1 MTFMSVIIYI
11 SIYIGLFTISFY
23 VLSMISA
30 KKKPVPEYKF
40 EELPKVSILIAMFN
54 EEKTIKKTIES
65 ALNIKYPKGRLEV
78 IVIDDGST
86 DKSLFIA
93 EKFLGVRNGIQVRII
108 HQENT
113 GKGGALNA
121 GLKIATGEIIV
132 SMDADTYV
140 EPNSLSAMVR
150 FFKKPEVMCVTPS
163 MIPYKP
169 KGILQRIQ
177 HAEYLLGIFLRSA
190 FASVN
195 AEHIAPGAF
204 SAYRKWFF
212 DKYGGYDEGN
222 ITEDL
227 EVTFRI
233 QYNGYEIENCPEA
246 LVYTV
251 APTKF
256 KTLLVQ
262 RRRWYSGLI
271 HNTLKYKK
279 MFSRKYGDLG
289 TFVLPIAWI
298 SIFLSVFFLFYMV
311 IQGISNLRS
320 EISYLI
326 SINFYFGNYLDFNK
340 YIFERLFFTYLA
352 DPVILFFIFFVGMMI
367 FYARYATKKIGK
379 TGNFS
384 ISLFIFLI
392 LYFLIFGFWWVVT
405 FIYNLFNKK
414 VAWR

>member
-177 HAEYLLGIFLRSA
+177 HAEYLLGILLRSA

>member
-1 MTFMSVIIYI
+1 MKFIEIFIYL
-11 SIYIGLFTISFY
+11 SIYIGLFAISFY

-30 KKKPVPEYKF
+30 KKKVVPEYKF
-40 EELPKVSILIAMFN
+40 EELPKASILIAMFN

-65 ALNIKYPKGRLEV
+65 ALNLKYPKGKLEI
-78 IVIDDGST
+78 IVIDDGSK
-86 DKSLFIA
+86 DKSLSIA
-93 EKFLGVRNGIQVRII
+93 KKFEGTKKGIKVKVI

-121 GLKIATGEIIV
+121 GLKIAKGEIIIT
-132 SMDADTYV
+132 MDADTYA
-140 EPNSLSAMVR
+140 EKNSLSAMAR

-163 MIPYKP
+163 MVPYKP
-169 KGILQRIQ
+169 KGIIQRIQ

-204 SAYRKWFF
+204 SAYRKFFF
-212 DKYGGYDEGN
+212 DKYGGYEVGN

-227 EVTFRI
+227 ELTFRI
-233 QYNGYEIENCPEA
+233 QYHGYEIENCPEA

-256 KTLLVQ
+256 KELLIQ

-271 HNTLKYKK
+271 ENAFKYRK

-298 SIFLSVFFLFYMV
+298 SIFLSVFFLFYML
-311 IQGISNLRS
+311 IRGISDIIS
-320 EISYLI
+320 EVSFLI
-326 SINFYFGNYLDFNK
+326 SINFYFGSYLEFNK
-340 YIFERLFFTYLA
+340 YLLEKVFFTYLT
-352 DPVILFFIFFVGMMI
+352 DPVIWFFLLFIGLMI
-367 FYARYATKKIGK
+367 FYARYATSKIGK
-379 TGNFS
+379 TGSLS

-392 LYFLIFGFWWVVT
+392 LYPIFFGFWWVMTLV
-405 FIYNLFNKK
+405 YNLFNRKI
-414 VAWR
+414 VWR

>member
-1 MTFMSVIIYI
+1 MSFMSMLIYI

-23 VLSMISA
+23 ILSMISA
-30 KKKPVPEYKF
+30 RKKIVPEYKF
-40 EELPKVSILIAMFN
+40 DELPKTSILIAMFN

-65 ALNIKYPKGRLEV
+65 ALSLNYPKGKLEI
-78 IVIDDGST
+78 IVIDDGSK
-86 DKSLFIA
+86 DNSLSIVK
-93 EKFLGVRNGIQVRII
+93 KFEGTRKGIKVRVI

-121 GLKIATGEIIV
+121 GLKIANGDIIV

-140 EPNSLSAMVR
+140 EKNSLKAMNR

-169 KGILQRIQ
+169 KGALQRLQ

-204 SAYRKWFF
+204 SSYRKWFF
-212 DKYGGYDEGN
+212 DKYGGYDVGN

-233 QYNGYEIENCPEA
+233 QYKGYEIENCPEA

-256 KTLLVQ
+256 KDLLIQ

-271 HNTLKYKK
+271 HNSLKYKK
-279 MFSRKYGDLG
+279 LFSRKYGDLG

-298 SIFLSVFFLFYMV
+298 SIFSAVFFLFYMA
-311 IQGISNLRS
+311 IDTFSNILS
-320 EISYLI
+320 EISFLI
-326 SINFYFGNYLDFNK
+326 SINFHFASLIEFNK
-340 YIFERLFFTYLA
+340 YFLERIFFTYFTQ
-352 DPVILFFIFFVGMMI
+352 PVILFFILFIGLMI
-367 FYARYATKKIGK
+367 FYAKYATNRIGK
-379 TGNFS
+379 TGSFS
-384 ISLFIFLI
+384 ISLFFFLI
-392 LYFLIFGFWWVVT
+392 LYPLVFGFWWIVT
-405 FIYNLFNKK
+405 LVYSLFNKE
-414 VAWR
+414 VVWR

>member
-1 MTFMSVIIYI
+1 
-11 SIYIGLFTISFY
+11 
-23 VLSMISA
+23 
-30 KKKPVPEYKF
+30 
-40 EELPKVSILIAMFN
+40 
-54 EEKTIKKTIES
+54 
-65 ALNIKYPKGRLEV
+65 
-78 IVIDDGST
+78 
-86 DKSLFIA
+86 
-93 EKFLGVRNGIQVRII
+93 
-108 HQENT
+108 
-113 GKGGALNA
+113 
-121 GLKIATGEIIV
+121 
-132 SMDADTYV
+132 
-140 EPNSLSAMVR
+140 
-150 FFKKPEVMCVTPS
+150 
-163 MIPYKP
+163 
-169 KGILQRIQ
+169 
-177 HAEYLLGIFLRSA
+177 
-190 FASVN
+190 
-195 AEHIAPGAF
+195 
-204 SAYRKWFF
+204 
-212 DKYGGYDEGN
+212 
-222 ITEDL
+222 
-227 EVTFRI
+227 
-233 QYNGYEIENCPEA
+233 
-246 LVYTV
+246 
-251 APTKF
+251 
-256 KTLLVQ
+256 
-262 RRRWYSGLI
+262 
-271 HNTLKYKK
+271 